1 MLSRIDE
8 TAVKDT
14 MKPSVMAGLFGDT
27 LYGDVDTAAALN
39 DKAYVAIFFGAAWS
53 GSCKQFIPPL
63 VEVYKKLVEDKGAS
77 FEIVYVPVSVAG
89 RPRDDEE
96 SFEELVALMPWL
108 AVDRKSVHKRLTR

>member
-27 LYGDVDTAAALN
+27 LYGDVDTATALN

-63 VEVYKKLVEDKGAS
+63 VEVYNKLAEEKS
-77 FEIVYVPVSVAG
+77 LEIVYVPVSVAG
-89 RPRDDEE
+89 RDS
-96 SFEELVALMPWL
+96 SFKPYQT
-108 AVDRKSVHKRLTR
+108 RL